1 MGHLLP
7 HRSNYTDL
15 SYSITEISMYLDVVV
30 LAGIAVVALM
40 IAFFAGFGYFI
51 YRDAQKKPPA
61 D

>member
-1 MGHLLP
+1 
-7 HRSNYTDL
+7 
-15 SYSITEISMYLDVVV
+15 MYLDVVV

-40 IAFFAGFGYFI
+40 IAFFGGFGYFI